1 MNIDI
6 LRLIAFG
13 FIVMIHTLIYQHNFM
28 QYNTIFSIVGTG
40 VNLFI
45 IMSGYLILDKETKNP
60 WKFFKKRFTI
70 ILIPFI
76 FWNIV
81 YMIVYK
87 ATVFQML
94 AIIAGYRFAFSHF
107 WYVYMLV
114 GLYLLTPW
122 LQKVLKYAEKETF
135 FIVVLWF
142 GVNVLKTFLV
152 RYKLPF
158 LNLSNFPITGLLGY
172 YLLGYY
178 IKKYYKIIKYKY
190 VVSGILSGFVITF
203 LVSYHSFY
211 FLDKRDPTSYDKNTL
226 GIFILS
232 ISIAILIIKLLEKY
246 KRKNEIATLSKA
258 TYNAYF
264 VHILVMYGIANFT
277 QNFYI
282 VTVLCIP
289 ISLAIGI
296 AFDILFQK
304 LIFKRIL

>member
-45 IMSGYLILDKETKNP
+45 IISGYLILDKETKNP

-158 LNLSNFPITGLLGY
+158 LNLSNFPIT
-172 YLLGYY
+172 
-178 IKKYYKIIKYKY
+178 
-190 VVSGILSGFVITF
+190 
-203 LVSYHSFY
+203 
-211 FLDKRDPTSYDKNTL
+211 
-226 GIFILS
+226 
-232 ISIAILIIKLLEKY
+232 KLL
-246 KRKNEIATLSKA
+246 
-258 TYNAYF
+258 
-264 VHILVMYGIANFT
+264 
-277 QNFYI
+277 
-282 VTVLCIP
+282 
-289 ISLAIGI
+289 
-296 AFDILFQK
+296 
-304 LIFKRIL
+304 

>member
-45 IMSGYLILDKETKNP
+45 IISGYLILDKETKNP
-60 WKFFKKRFTI
+60 WEFYKKRFII
-70 ILIPFI
+70 ILVPFI

-81 YMIVYK
+81 YIVIYRLT
-87 ATVFQML
+87 AFQIL
-94 AIIAGYRFAFSHF
+94 TIVAGYRFAFSHF
-107 WYVYMLV
+107 WYVYMLI

-142 GVNVLKTFLV
+142 IANVLKTFLV

-190 VVSGILSGFVITF
+190 VIFGMLFGFIITF
-203 LVSYHSFY
+203 LISYHSFY
-211 FLDKRDPTSYDKNTL
+211 FLDKRDPTAYDKNTL

-232 ISIAILIIKLLEKY
+232 ISISIFIVKLLDKY
-246 KRKNEIATLSKA
+246 RRNNQISILSKA

-264 VHILVMYGIANFT
+264 VHILVMYEIAKFSS
-277 QNFYI
+277 NFYFI
-282 VTVLCIP
+282 TVLCIF
-289 ISLAIGI
+289 ISLILGI
-296 AFDILFQK
+296 IFDILFQK
-304 LIFKRIL
+304 LIFKHIL